1 MPGKKN
7 PGDDGYTKVN
17 CLAAAAP
24 MLLMTVFYALP
35 RMAFDSFRARRRT
48 RG

>member
-1 MPGKKN
+1 MPDKK

-35 RMAFDSFRARRRT
+35 RMAWDGWKRRK